1 MQDIQQRL
9 RSPVVPC
16 SPPVNVLHA
25 ADAMRPTASP
35 LGSRSFSLLLPN
47 CPPFM
52 AYKSAKAAAAKPAAP
67 IAESNPRCPAAPEV
81 LAGFA
86 EEEEAEEEPAVE
98 LVVDLILAPL
108 VGEVDTAEAAV
119 LVLLGLVVTE
129 ELVDVDET
137 IVLFE
142 IAEPV
147 GVAEHPAACGR
158 VTWATAQ
165 IWLAKLIV
173 AF

>member
-1 MQDIQQRL
+1 MVFQ
-9 RSPVVPC
+9 SENC
-16 SPPVNVLHA
+16 GH
-25 ADAMRPTASP
+25 
-35 LGSRSFSLLLPN
+35 LL
-47 CPPFM
+47 
-52 AYKSAKAAAAKPAAP
+52 
-67 IAESNPRCPAAPEV
+67 
-81 LAGFA
+81 
-86 EEEEAEEEPAVE
+86 
-98 LVVDLILAPL
+98 DLL
-108 VGEVDTAEAAV
+108 GEVDTAEAAV